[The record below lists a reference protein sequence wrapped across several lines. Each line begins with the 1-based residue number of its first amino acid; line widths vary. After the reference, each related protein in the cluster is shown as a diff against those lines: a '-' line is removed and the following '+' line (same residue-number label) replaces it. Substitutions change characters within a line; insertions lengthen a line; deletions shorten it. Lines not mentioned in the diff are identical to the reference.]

1 MKDMEI
7 KNKVLDEIISMMK
20 DKEVDGLKKK
30 SPKFMAMS
38 VEMKKP
44 EDDKEKLLEAL
55 SGDKNEMEPGH
66 ELKESPD
73 MENEEELSEETIR
86 KLLEQLKD

>member
-1 MKDMEI
+1 
-7 KNKVLDEIISMMK
+7 MMK

-38 VEMKKP
+38 VEVEKP
-44 EDDKEKLLEAL
+44 EEKLMEKLG
-55 SGDKNEMEPGH
+55 GDKGEMMPGH
-66 ELKESPD
+66 EMQESSK
-73 MENEEELSEETIR
+73 MEDDEELSEDMIK

>member
-1 MKDMEI
+1 MEI

-38 VEMKKP
+38 VEVAKP
-44 EDDKEKLLEAL
+44 EEKLMEKMA
-55 SGDKNEMEPGH
+55 GDKSEMIPAIEK
-66 ELKESPD
+66 EESPELGD
-73 MENEEELSEETIR
+73 DEELSEEMIK

>member
-1 MKDMEI
+1 MKDMEM

-38 VEMKKP
+38 VEVEKP
-44 EDDKEKLLEAL
+44 EEKLMEKMA
-55 SGDKNEMEPGH
+55 GDKKEMMPGH
-66 ELKESPD
+66 EMAESPK
-73 MENEEELSEETIR
+73 MEDEEELSDDMIK
-86 KLLEQLKD
+86 KLLEQLQD